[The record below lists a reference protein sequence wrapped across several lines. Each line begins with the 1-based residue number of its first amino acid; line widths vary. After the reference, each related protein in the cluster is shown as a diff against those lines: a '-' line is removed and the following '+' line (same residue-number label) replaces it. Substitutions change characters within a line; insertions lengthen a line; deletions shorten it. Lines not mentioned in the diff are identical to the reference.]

1 MNSSLTPSK
10 ALIEHALSLI
20 AAAEIEGPAQAPRL
34 REELAKWCAAS
45 VAHASAYEHALRQ
58 WQMLSDVA
66 PVLRTRFTEPAPL
79 PVRKRRKSRTHSTLA
94 VVACVL
100 CFTGLLGWY
109 IKQPVLDQAVQT
121 GVAQLVKVALPDG
134 SSIDVN
140 AKSTL
145 RITFYRGQRVVEL
158 ISGEARFDVASDAAR
173 PFRVKTRV
181 GMVEVIG
188 TAFVI
193 ADRGEP
199 VTVDVERGRV
209 RFTSA
214 TDLSVQLAGGEHI
227 VVRNGI
233 SGPVENTGAREIA
246 PWRDGWLA
254 FDNERLADALLA
266 INAFRA
272 MPIVLADARAGQLR
286 LTGRF
291 RANDTRTLLAALPKI
306 LPVDIVDHAD
316 GTIAIRSRY

>member
-1 MNSSLTPSK
+1 M
-10 ALIEHALSLI
+10 
-20 AAAEIEGPAQAPRL
+20 
-34 REELAKWCAAS
+34 
-45 VAHASAYEHALRQ
+45 
-58 WQMLSDVA
+58 
-66 PVLRTRFTEPAPL
+66 
-79 PVRKRRKSRTHSTLA
+79 
-94 VVACVL
+94 
-100 CFTGLLGWY
+100 
-109 IKQPVLDQAVQT
+109 
-121 GVAQLVKVALPDG
+121 GVASPVILIQ
-134 SSIDVN
+134 
-140 AKSTL
+140 
-145 RITFYRGQRVVEL
+145 RIFDRGQRVVEL

-193 ADRGEP
+193 SDRGET

-227 VVRNGI
+227 AVRNGI

-254 FDNERLADALLA
+254 FDNERLADALPA

-272 MPIVLADARAGQLR
+272 VPIVLADAHAGQLR

-316 GTIAIRSRY
+316 GTAAIRSRY